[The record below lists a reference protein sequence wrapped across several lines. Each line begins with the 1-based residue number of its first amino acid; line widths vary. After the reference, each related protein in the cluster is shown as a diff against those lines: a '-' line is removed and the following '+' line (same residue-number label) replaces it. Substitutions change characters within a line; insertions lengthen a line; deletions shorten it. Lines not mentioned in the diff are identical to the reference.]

1 MLDDYIAML
10 VLVSFFDLDGT
21 VVFPSWFWIVLDANQ
36 STAFLQAN
44 SYIIRL
50 LPFSGC
56 DDRFCK

>member
-1 MLDDYIAML
+1 MLDDHTVTL

-21 VVFPSWFWIVLDANQ
+21 VVFSSWFWMVLDAYQ
-36 STAFLQAN
+36 SMAFLQAN